1 MVSKKQNCW
10 EYMKCGRE
18 LEGKKVAEL
27 GICRAAADE
36 FFNRMNGGKN
46 GGRICFAVAGTFSNN
61 VVQFQCTE
69 KLASCKFCDPSK
81 WLSLFFVILSIAFV

>member
-18 LEGKKVAEL
+18 PGGKEVAEL

-36 FFNRMNGGKN
+36 FFHGMNGGKN
-46 GGRICFAVAGTFSNN
+46 GGRVCFSVAGTFSKN
-61 VVQFQCTE
+61 VAQCSCLD
-69 KLASCKFCDPSK
+69 KIASCKDCS
-81 WLSLFFVILSIAFV
+81 FFKIL

>member
-18 LEGKKVAEL
+18 PEGEKVAEL

-36 FFNRMNGGKN
+36 FF
-46 GGRICFAVAGTFSNN
+46 
-61 VVQFQCTE
+61 
-69 KLASCKFCDPSK
+69 
-81 WLSLFFVILSIAFV
+81 

>member
-18 LEGKKVAEL
+18 PSGEKVSEL

-36 FFNRMNGGKN
+36 FFHGMNGGKN
-46 GGRICFAVAGTFSNN
+46 GGRVCFSVAGTFSKN
-61 VVQFQCTE
+61 VAQCSCLD
-69 KLASCKFCDPSK
+69 KIASCKDCS
-81 WLSLFFVILSIAFV
+81 FFKIL